1 MGKNRKWALATK
13 AKGHPKYNATCTKI
27 EERGKTS
34 WEKPPLKI
42 QCNQKRRGRKN
53 TVAKKSCPS
62 LQDDHAKSETS
73 AQ

>member
-1 MGKNRKWALATK
+1 MGLATK

-34 WEKPPLKI
+34 WEPPPLPSKYNVI
-42 QCNQKRRGRKN
+42 KRKEEEK
-53 TVAKKSCPS
+53 TVAKKLCPS
-62 LQDDHAKSETS
+62 LQDDHAESETS

>member
-13 AKGHPKYNATCTKI
+13 AKGHPKYSATCTKI

-34 WEKPPLKI
+34 WEKPPSKYNVI
-42 QCNQKRRGRKN
+42 KRKEEEKR
-53 TVAKKSCPS
+53 VAKQLCPS
-62 LQDDHAKSETS
+62 LQDDRAESETP